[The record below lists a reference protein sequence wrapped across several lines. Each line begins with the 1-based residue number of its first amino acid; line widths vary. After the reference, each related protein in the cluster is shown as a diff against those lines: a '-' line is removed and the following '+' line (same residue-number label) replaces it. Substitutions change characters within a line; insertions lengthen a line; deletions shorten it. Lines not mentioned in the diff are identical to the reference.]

1 MLVRFDRFAK
11 ANERWCTNKP
21 AVVCER
27 PVGTSSRRLSL
38 SAKVQRGVAT
48 ARAAA

>member
-11 ANERWCTNKP
+11 ANERSCANKR
-21 AVVCER
+21 AAVCER

-38 SAKVQRGVAT
+38 SAKNRRGVAA
-48 ARAAA
+48 ARAAT

>member
-11 ANERWCTNKP
+11 ANERWCTNKR

-38 SAKVQRGVAT
+38 SAKDQRGVAA
-48 ARAAA
+48 ARAAT